1 MLLKENLACCVV
13 NARAVE
19 GANLS
24 SSFIPSSSI
33 ISLLT
38 QHPVV
43 AHQRAKLCCW
53 GQYCILGFH
62 CSSSLAV
69 FLLCTKSTCVKTTN
83 WLVPERNFRNHF
95 STWQKSA
102 TRLFYFGLKDYF
114 QNFRQNNINV
124 HPFQPRELFESRK
137 GDSFDSVFW
146 IFSLHFLQF
155 RFFFFFFFFHDQSS
169 YHKFASKARTRGKPC
184 LRSFHPETFLH
195 CRLFFSP
202 EQPRQALTRTMMPLN
217 LIGFRFGR
225 FHSWPYRA
233 NFILPFC
240 FSSMQ
245 FFFHFLS
252 EPVFDFSDLFVLS
265 YFFLSYHTQSVTAFI
280 SKAF

>member
-1 MLLKENLACCVV
+1 M
-13 NARAVE
+13 
-19 GANLS
+19 
-24 SSFIPSSSI
+24 
-33 ISLLT
+33 
-38 QHPVV
+38 
-43 AHQRAKLCCW
+43 
-53 GQYCILGFH
+53 
-62 CSSSLAV
+62 
-69 FLLCTKSTCVKTTN
+69 
-83 WLVPERNFRNHF
+83 NFRNHF

-114 QNFRQNNINV
+114 QTFRQNNINV

-137 GDSFDSVFW
+137 GVSVDSVFW
-146 IFSLHFLQF
+146 IFSLHFWQF
-155 RFFFFFFFFHDQSS
+155 RFFFFFFFHDQSS

-184 LRSFHPETFLH
+184 LRSFHPETFLY

-265 YFFLSYHTQSVTAFI
+265 YFFPSHPERNCIYLKSFLKVCAIFLFEDVFSTPPLHILPYKINVQNVV
-280 SKAF
+280 